1 MQMPNIRSTIKDP
14 RKKITYHVMAYRTLT
29 REELVIAVQQYNSQK
44 KNKKPKLGEE
54 IIILSSIGSSG

>member
-29 REELVIAVQQYNSQK
+29 REELVVAVQQYNSQK
-44 KNKKPKLGEE
+44 KNTKTKLGEE
-54 IIILSSIGSSG
+54 